1 MLDNARASSIPITN
15 HLKLKAIGG
24 KALAKGFEKQD
35 KLQMYQDFAIA
46 LLAYPRFCCSS
57 RITLAAIGYFLLL
70 QYNSLAFLGHRLH
83 RRTGGPSH
91 FEVFSPHSWEKAM
104 STSYLDRNM
113 STSVTKPTYAT
124 SLSNLSALIPNSYHS
139 RFMRNYE
146 GKEPN
151 TAQIILVQ
159 SGRLRGMGQIKAPR
173 YNLQFLNITCSFGI
187 SPLFPTNT
195 FQGPQWGGGKE

>member
-1 MLDNARASSIPITN
+1 
-15 HLKLKAIGG
+15 
-24 KALAKGFEKQD
+24 
-35 KLQMYQDFAIA
+35 MYQDFAIV
-46 LLAYPRFCCSS
+46 LLAYPGFCCSS
-57 RITLAAIGYFLLL
+57 RITLAAIGYFFL
-70 QYNSLAFLGHRLH
+70 QYNSLEFLGHRLH

-91 FEVFSPHSWEKAM
+91 FEVFSPHSWGKSM
-104 STSYLDRNM
+104 NTSYLDRNM
-113 STSVTKPTYAT
+113 STSVTKPTYST

-173 YNLQFLNITCSFGI
+173 YNLQFLNITCSFWV
-187 SPLFPTNT
+187 SLLFPTNT
-195 FQGPQWGGGKE
+195 FQGPKRGGRKEEINYGGKEKKREKARSSLFD